1 MRLSR
6 YGISVG
12 PQVDHFNLKLKP
24 FNSKKVSSNI
34 YLIISFHPF
43 SLFSSFSI
51 YLVSIRYCTFWMV
64 LVFLSVFWKVISTLL
79 SVYSFPSCYLHLIY
93 QFKSS
98 FLFYDYKSC
107 WICLTIL
114 GVLSFLKFLFPKLS
128 VSSRVMFSTCISW
141 SFPSVL
147 LTLFIV
153 LVTLGWSPV
162 CTVFD

>member
-6 YGISVG
+6 HGISVG
-12 PQVDHFNLKLKP
+12 PQVDHFNPKLKP
-24 FNSKKVSSNI
+24 FNSKKVSSSI

-43 SLFSSFSI
+43 SLFSSFRASI
-51 YLVSIRYCTFWMV
+51 SYCTFWMV
-64 LVFLSVFWKVISTLL
+64 FVFLSVFWKIISTLL
-79 SVYSFPSCYLHLIY
+79 SVFSIPSCYLHLIY

-98 FLFYDYKSC
+98 FLFYDYKSY

-114 GVLSFLKFLFPKLS
+114 GILSFFKFLFPKLS
-128 VSSRVMFSTCISW
+128 VSSRVMFSTCVSW

-162 CTVFD
+162 RTVFD